1 MVDERKLFI
10 KILQLNCFITDEIGF
25 DELYLVV
32 NNERIWPENHL
43 YKSINPG
50 STRIDVKILDLLP
63 NTQIDLEVW
72 DYDYLSSNDLLG
84 KILLLVDEPGGP
96 YTTDMIPNQ
105 EKTEKA
111 KYSIVWEIDYM
122 PDQH

>member
-10 KILQLNCFITDEIGF
+10 KILQLNCFVTDEIGF
-25 DELYLVV
+25 DEVYITL
-32 NNERIWPENHL
+32 NNERIWPEQNL

-50 STRIDVKILDLLP
+50 STDINIKIFDLKP
-63 NTQIDLEVW
+63 HTQIDLEVW

-84 KILLLVDEPGGP
+84 KIPLFIDEPGGP
-96 YTTDMIPNQ
+96 YTTDMIPNKK
-105 EKTEKA
+105 ETKKA

-122 PDQH
+122 TDED

>member
-1 MVDERKLFI
+1 MADERKLFI

-32 NNERIWPENHL
+32 KNEKIWPENQL

-50 STRIDVKILDLLP
+50 STNINVKIFDLSP

-84 KILLLVDEPGGP
+84 KIPLFIDEPGGP
-96 YTTDMIPNQ
+96 YTTDMILNKK
-105 EKTEKA
+105 ETEKA
-111 KYSIVWEIDYM
+111 KYSVTWEIDYM
-122 PDQH
+122 PEQD